1 MSEVDIAIRKLSQR
15 NLQLMRAIRMCK
27 WDNRFT
33 EEQRQ
38 ICIETLQTE
47 WDANEELILEL
58 FDSKLTEPKDI
69 TDVSK
74 AVADLLNF

>member
-1 MSEVDIAIRKLSQR
+1 MEA
-15 NLQLMRAIRMCK
+15 
-27 WDNRFT
+27 
-33 EEQRQ
+33 
-38 ICIETLQTE
+38 LQTE
-47 WDANEELILEL
+47 WDTNEERILEL

>member
-27 WDNRFT
+27 WEQRFT
-33 EEQRQ
+33 KEQRQ
-38 ICIETLQTE
+38 VCMEALQTE
-47 WDANEELILEL
+47 WDTNEERILEL
-58 FDSKLTEPKDI
+58 FDTKLTEPKSI
-69 TDVSK
+69 TDISK